1 MPVGLRTA
9 AVRQRFGLSSQNS
22 CLDRR
27 TQHRLDR
34 RLQTAELLTSKIK
47 EPSSWFCSPLDPN
60 GIVSPGFAV
69 SWNQTNPN
77 LVLTFVSTSQTTSK
91 GLLSCLGFCPG
102 PPGPAGAGASQVCS
116 LNSA

>member
-34 RLQTAELLTSKIK
+34 RLQNSAFMRNHFRL
-47 EPSSWFCSPLDPN
+47 N
-60 GIVSPGFAV
+60 
-69 SWNQTNPN
+69 
-77 LVLTFVSTSQTTSK
+77 
-91 GLLSCLGFCPG
+91 
-102 PPGPAGAGASQVCS
+102 GASGDSRIINEQNQGAFFVVLFTFGSQRDHESGLCCVELESGESQLGVNVCVDQS
-116 LNSA
+116 NNQ